1 LLSLILSFIITIY
14 RLRLDERT
22 AEFERLR
29 LLQAQESEENSV
41 LKSRFEEL
49 KAANEREKM
58 ELETQMKQLIHS
70 QAGEFAQETKKFSI
84 LQTGLQ
90 DELKRSHHKILE
102 QEKEI
107 LWLKK

>member
-1 LLSLILSFIITIY
+1 
-14 RLRLDERT
+14 
-22 AEFERLR
+22 
-29 LLQAQESEENSV
+29 
-41 LKSRFEEL
+41 
-49 KAANEREKM
+49 M

-90 DELKRSHHKILE
+90 DELKRSHNKILE

-107 LWLKK
+107 QWLKK